1 MAIERDRALA
11 KYIFNLIT
19 NQNVASYYNS
29 LGNNP
34 KGFDQHFLARFVSPY
49 SFRNSTSHDSFFCKK
64 YNSSPWPSQR
74 ASLLNCFAGCVNVM
88 TLIFIYFLGYH
99 LTSHRVDFCNR
110 IFSVTIEANNKL
122 FLRKIPLK
130 LSLFFFNS

>member
-19 NQNVASYYNS
+19 NPNVAFYYNR

-49 SFRNSTSHDSFFCKK
+49 SFKNSTTHDSFFCKTLK
-64 YNSSPWPSQR
+64 GSPWPSQR
-74 ASLLNCFAGCVNVM
+74 TNLLNCFTGCVNVM
-88 TLIFIYFLGYH
+88 TLAQKQFI
-99 LTSHRVDFCNR
+99 
-110 IFSVTIEANNKL
+110 I
-122 FLRKIPLK
+122 
-130 LSLFFFNS
+130 

>member
-1 MAIERDRALA
+1 VPILGGLWGMAIERDRALA

-49 SFRNSTSHDSFFCKK
+49 SFRNSTTHDSFFCKK

-88 TLIFIYFLGYH
+88 TIIFIYFLGYH
-99 LTSHRVDFCNR
+99 FCC
-110 IFSVTIEANNKL
+110 ITVTIDAKNQIL
-122 FLRKIPLK
+122 LRKIPFK
-130 LSLFFFNS
+130 FIFKF